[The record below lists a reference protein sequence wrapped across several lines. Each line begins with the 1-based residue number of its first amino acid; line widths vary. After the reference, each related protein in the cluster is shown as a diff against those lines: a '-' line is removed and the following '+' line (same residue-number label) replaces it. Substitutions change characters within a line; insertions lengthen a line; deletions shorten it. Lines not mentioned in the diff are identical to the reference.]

1 MEWRNTNMFETL
13 SLLTLQQYWWFIVAL
28 LGALFVFLMFV
39 QGGQTLLNTLAKTE
53 KEKNV
58 IIASLGRKWEL
69 GFTSLVMFGGALFAA
84 FPLLYAVSFG
94 GAYYV
99 WMAIL
104 FCFIIQ
110 AVSYEYRKK
119 PNNFFGQKNY
129 ERFLYINGSV
139 GIILIGIALAT
150 FYTGGNF
157 IKNDMNLSAW
167 TNHTYGLEAVLNPF
181 NIAFGLTIFFLA
193 RAQASLYFI
202 NNIGES
208 IIVQRAREQ
217 LKMDAILFVGFF
229 LMFAGM
235 LLFMSGVAYSE
246 KSFDVVNYK
255 FLHNL
260 FETPVILVSLLT
272 GVLLVLY
279 AFYITLFK
287 ASKKGIWFSG
297 VGTVM
302 TVVSLLSLLGYNQTA
317 IYPSL
322 SDIDSS
328 LTIENSS
335 GSHYTLTVMSYVSL
349 MVPFVLGY
357 IYLVWKSMDKKQ
369 LTSEEV
375 ESDHHHY

>member
-1 MEWRNTNMFETL
+1 MFETL

-28 LGALFVFLMFV
+28 LGGLFVFLMFI

-119 PNNFFGQKNY
+119 PNNFLGQKTY
-129 ERFLYINGSV
+129 EWFLYINGSV

-150 FYTGGNF
+150 FYTGANF
-157 IKNDMNLSAW
+157 IKNDMNLSSW

-181 NIAFGLTIFFLA
+181 NVAFGLTIFFLA
-193 RAQASLYFI
+193 RSQASLYFI
-202 NNIGES
+202 NNISES
-208 IIVQRAREQ
+208 NIVQRARRQ
-217 LKMDAILFVGFF
+217 LKTDSLLFLAFF
-229 LMFAGM
+229 LVIIVTLSMI
-235 LLFMSGVAYSE
+235 SGVSYSE
-246 KSFDVVNYK
+246 KSFEVVNHK
-255 FLHNL
+255 FLTNL
-260 FETPVILVSLLT
+260 IETPILLGSLLS
-272 GVLLVLY
+272 GAFLVLY
-279 AFYITLFK
+279 AFYSTLFT
-287 ASKKGIWFSG
+287 SSTKGIWFSG
-297 VGTVM
+297 VGTVL
-302 TVVSLLSLLGYNQTA
+302 TVVSLLSLLGFNQTA

-322 SDIDSS
+322 SDIGSS

-335 GSHYTLTVMSYVSL
+335 GSHYTLTAMSYVSL

-357 IYLVWKSMDKKQ
+357 IYLVWKSMDKEKI
-369 LTSEEV
+369 TSEEV